1 MKTPLL
7 TPITCGQ
14 GSLGSLL
21 SLLGCLI
28 ALLLATPATAQ
39 RTPPEPATLYEAQK
53 SMVVSTIRFPEAR
66 AAALGFIRRRSPQLQ
81 KQEETPE
88 QLIAEF
94 VLPLAAVPAFD
105 SLAATF
111 GYVQENNLNRQN
123 LDPRLLDLRANVASD
138 SLRLVRVQEQ
148 LKLAAAGDPDNYR
161 AVQGQVDAAVAQLRN
176 RRLELN
182 ALTQHGGQA
191 YVTLRLFDEVSFP
204 VANRKVNFVN
214 MPGVEFGYL
223 HLDNP
228 RPGFSAANYRGYAV
242 KYLVTR
248 GKSYFN
254 LGIYKAVQP
263 STEPGDS
270 LFINELA
277 LINFGQDFYPRN
289 FGRGKRRY
297 LNLYTGY
304 QIGGFIANRN
314 NEKKSEFIV
323 NANLSLGLELLKTK
337 HVLLDVKESYFLP
350 IHRESRNLR
359 GLLTQASFNFV
370 F

>member
-1 MKTPLL
+1 MKQLL
-7 TPITCGQ
+7 F
-14 GSLGSLL
+14 L
-21 SLLGCLI
+21 SALRHWLPGCLL
-28 ALLLATPATAQ
+28 ALLATVVPAAAQ
-39 RTPPEPATLYEAQK
+39 RTSADPATSYEAQK
-53 SMVVSTIRFPEAR
+53 SMVVSTIRFAEAR
-66 AAALGFIRRRSPQLQ
+66 AAALGFIRQRSPQLQ

-94 VLPLAAVPAFD
+94 VLPLTAVLAFD

-123 LDPRLLDLRANVASD
+123 LDPRLLQLRADVADD
-138 SLRLVRVQEQ
+138 SLRLVRTQEQ
-148 LKLAAAGDPDNYR
+148 LKSLSTAADPGKYR
-161 AVQGQVDAAVAQLRN
+161 DLQTQADMAEARLRS
-176 RRLELN
+176 RRLELG
-182 ALTQHGGQA
+182 ALARHGGQV

-223 HLDNP
+223 RLDNP
-228 RPGFSAANYRGYAV
+228 RPGLSAAAYRGYSI
-242 KYLVTR
+242 KYLITR

-254 LGIYKAVQP
+254 LGIYRPVQP
-263 STEPGDS
+263 SSEAGDS
-270 LFINELA
+270 LFVSELA
-277 LINFGQDFYPRN
+277 VINFGQDFYPRN

-304 QIGGFIANRN
+304 QLGGFIATRN
-314 NEKKSEFIV
+314 NEKQSEFIANV
-323 NANLSLGLELLKTK
+323 NLSLGVELLKTK
-337 HVLLDVKESYFLP
+337 HVLFDVKESYFLP
-350 IHRESRNLR
+350 LHRDSRNLR